1 MWFGKYSLG
10 NFKPPNYTP
19 ALKEQISVAF
29 FWATINHWCL
39 KFEQSFCLGKKKKKI
54 DVNFLL
60 NVILLIFIHIII
72 LITYDAKVGK
82 ADAPG
87 SFLTLFLIKVKNIH
101 VFWSR
106 PYTCFDKIHSR
117 GSRWLSSTKHH
128 RNQVQIWALAQYK
141 CVGQTGL
148 NTGTT

>member
-39 KFEQSFCLGKKKKKI
+39 KFEQSFCLGKKKKNWCQLSVKCDI
-54 DVNFLL
+54 AYFYS
-60 NVILLIFIHIII
+60 HYYS
-72 LITYDAKVGK
+72 ITYDAKVGK